1 MKHSLIFALLCN
13 CLIQSIVAQTDTLLA
28 NSTHTMALFF
38 PCPVSHAITGSENF
52 TFSFNTNTAH
62 SLGLLQAKP
71 GPGSNLLV
79 LTEDGQSYMFELKYA
94 PHLLRTYRFVK
105 PEESLDNP
113 STNSRVKDST
123 AKSSLPPMKSDSI
136 DYKKGSAFVLER
148 ATNLLK
154 TKRKYGL
161 VLKLLD
167 IAYYGREVYL
177 AYEIENRSEI
187 DFELD
192 YLKCFKITGSPGKKS
207 SYQKLELLPRF
218 IYQKPKLIRPSFNAK
233 CVLVLPKFTLAEKE
247 KLLLEVREKH
257 GSRRLSLRK

>member
-1 MKHSLIFALLCN
+1 MKNIFLHSLLCS
-13 CLIQSIVAQTDTLLA
+13 CLTQAITAQTDTLLA

-38 PCPVSHAITGSENF
+38 SSPVRQAITGSENF

-79 LTEDGQSYMFELKYA
+79 LTEDGKSYMFELKYT
-94 PHLLRTYRFVK
+94 PHLLRTYRFIK
-105 PEESLDNP
+105 QEEGLDNP
-113 STNSRVKDST
+113 STYPGVRDSI
-123 AKSSLPPMKSDSI
+123 AKSSSAPTKSDSI
-136 DYKKGSAFVLER
+136 DYKKGSVFVLSS
-148 ATNLLK
+148 ATNVLK

-187 DFELD
+187 DYELD
-192 YLKCFKITGSPGKKS
+192 DQPWQKILISEVRINTPLHLSATPNNQAGIQLKVYNCVAKIYPGTKG
-207 SYQKLELLPRF
+207 EV
-218 IYQKPKLIRPSFNAK
+218 LIRSQ
-233 CVLVLPKFTLAEKE
+233 
-247 KLLLEVREKH
+247 
-257 GSRRLSLRK
+257 RKIWQPEFEP

>member
-1 MKHSLIFALLCN
+1 MKNIFLHSLLCS
-13 CLIQSIVAQTDTLLA
+13 CLTQAITAQTDTLLA

-38 PCPVSHAITGSENF
+38 SSPVRQAITGSENF

-79 LTEDGQSYMFELKYA
+79 LTEDGKSYMFELKYT
-94 PHLLRTYRFVK
+94 PHLLRTYRFIK
-105 PEESLDNP
+105 QEEGLDNP
-113 STNSRVKDST
+113 STYPGVRDSI
-123 AKSSLPPMKSDSI
+123 AKSSSAPTKSDSI
-136 DYKKGSAFVLER
+136 DYKKGSVFVLSS
-148 ATNLLK
+148 ATNVLK

-187 DFELD
+187 DYELD
-192 YLKCFKITGSPGKKS
+192 DLKCFKTTGSPGKKS
-207 SYQKLELLPRF
+207 SFQKLELIPRY
-218 IYQKPKLIRPSFNAK
+218 IYRQPQIIRPAFSSKFII
-233 CVLVLPKFTLAEKE
+233 VLPKFTLARKE
-247 KLLLEVREKH
+247 KFLLEVKEKY
-257 GSRRLSLRK
+257 GSRSLSLKK